1 VDKAILRFDY
11 SNREQIDSENGVV
24 RGCRL
29 AEVNRVAVFAGKDGK
44 PCEINIRPELIDQLL
59 NFAKADGRLDAYWT
73 HDRLSKQ
80 NRDPLHDKVG
90 VWENFRK
97 DESGNFIADLKLAP
111 TQYREQVLWT
121 AKEDPK
127 GIMTSLVFEYTGGK
141 ENATALGLSSADL
154 VDKGAATTALLSAYE
169 AGGPDT
175 ISDTASKTMDITEL
189 VELLK
194 NPEALNVISGACK
207 SAMKAMKDAEAPET
221 EDTAPAE
228 AAMSILP
235 EDKKPEDEKLSAP
248 ARLAVWGNRA
258 ALRVQTAALAS
269 VSEAAGIKALAT
281 LTAKIGNG
289 TLSIPSAPE
298 AGKDAKAQFNAKVAE
313 LTAKGVRHAAA
324 VQAVMAQHADL
335 YEQAERALFVKPV
348 KL

>member
-11 SNREQIDSENGVV
+11 SNREQIDSDNGVV

-175 ISDTASKTMDITEL
+175 ISDKASKTMDITEL

-207 SAMKAMKDAEAPET
+207 SALKAAKDEESSEA
-221 EDTAPAE
+221 EDTKPAE
-228 AAMSILP
+228 AEMEIMD
-235 EDKKPEDEKLSAP
+235 EDKKPEDAKLSAS

-258 ALRVQTAALAS
+258 TRRIQAAALGK
-269 VSEAAGIKALAT
+269 VSEEAGVKAIAT
-281 LTAKIGNG
+281 LTKQIGNG
-289 TLSIPSAPE
+289 TFTVPGKESASN
-298 AGKDAKAQFNAKVAE
+298 DAVKKYE
-313 LTAKGVRHAAA
+313 EA
-324 VQAVMAQHADL
+324 VQAALSAGARHSGEAKYRVNKDKPEIYAAYL
-335 YEQAERALFVKPV
+335 RATNQ
-348 KL
+348 